1 MNELSVLTIPNF
13 SFPFVIETY
22 ASNKDLG
29 VILTQNGQPMAFLSQ
44 PLSNHAL
51 HKSVYER

>member
-1 MNELSVLTIPNF
+1 MIPNF

-44 PLSNHAL
+44 PLSNRDL